1 MVMPG
6 GHSHPAKSQF
16 EFDSKNGV
24 YILSQMSFQEM
35 HEGCWQLRLSTVDDA
50 NFIKIMDL
58 VSFTNLD
65 VIGNYDQSLMCS
77 ICQSTISEDSN
88 IKNVPHH

>member
-1 MVMPG
+1 
-6 GHSHPAKSQF
+6 
-16 EFDSKNGV
+16 
-24 YILSQMSFQEM
+24 MSFQEM